1 VFKQCRGFEIVS
13 SFQDKLIN
21 LPKRG
26 TPHSAGYDIEAA
38 STVSIAPHALGIID
52 TGLKAYMLH
61 KEVLEIYPR
70 SSLAKN
76 KSVVMINS
84 VGIIDSDFYNNL
96 DNEGHIRIMLFN
108 FGEAV
113 VTINKG
119 ERIVQGIFLK
129 YLVASKDKSHH
140 KTRNGGIGSTGI

>member
-1 VFKQCRGFEIVS
+1 MFKQRRGFEIVS
-13 SFQDKLIN
+13 SYQDKLIN

-38 STVSIAPHALGIID
+38 STVSIAPQSIGTID

-61 KEVLEIYPR
+61 REVLEIYPR

-76 KSVVMINS
+76 KFVVMINS
-84 VGIIDSDFYNNL
+84 VGIIDSDFYNNH

-108 FGEAV
+108 FGKEV
-113 VTINKG
+113 VTIKKG

-129 YLVASKDKSHH
+129 YLVGAKAKTHH
-140 KTRNGGIGSTGI
+140 IKRNGGIGSTGN